1 MICNKAVK
9 WYLLFYLRIY
19 GTLPITHRYSNMFST
34 SQVFVETLDKNIWVP
49 RLDGKN
55 ILQLITEKRSGQ
67 ESYGSGCVLTSDKKS
82 VAMTSK
88 FYNKWTFWK
97 CILFEKL
104 LQCIQ
109 VFKSKKC
116 PALHHKITY
125 FMYYIS
131 IVCNICLFVGIIFSK
146 LHNYW
151 IVFQKPDAKPEKY
164 SLLTQSALHICI

>member
-1 MICNKAVK
+1 MISWNVKAVK

-34 SQVFVETLDKNIWVP
+34 SQVFVETLEKNIWVP

-67 ESYGSGCVLTSDKKS
+67 ESFGSGCVLTSDKKS

-104 LQCIQ
+104 LQYIQ

-116 PALHHKITY
+116 PA
-125 FMYYIS
+125 YI
-131 IVCNICLFVGIIFSK
+131 IK
-146 LHNYW
+146 
-151 IVFQKPDAKPEKY
+151 
-164 SLLTQSALHICI
+164 LLTYVLHINCL

>member
-1 MICNKAVK
+1 MISWCVKAVK

-19 GTLPITHRYSNMFST
+19 GTLPITHRYSDMLST
-34 SQVFVETLDKNIWVP
+34 SQVFVETLEKNIWVP

-67 ESYGSGCVLTSDKKS
+67 ESFGSGCVLTSDKKS

-104 LQCIQ
+104 LQYIQ

-116 PALHHKITY
+116 PA
-125 FMYYIS
+125 YI
-131 IVCNICLFVGIIFSK
+131 IK
-146 LHNYW
+146 
-151 IVFQKPDAKPEKY
+151 
-164 SLLTQSALHICI
+164 LLTYVLHINCL

>member
-1 MICNKAVK
+1 MIFVI
-9 WYLLFYLRIY
+9 LLENLY
-19 GTLPITHRYSNMFST
+19 GTLPITHMYSNMFST
-34 SQVFVETLDKNIWVP
+34 SQVFVETLEKNIWVP

-67 ESYGSGCVLTSDKKS
+67 ESFGSGCVLTSDKKS

-104 LQCIQ
+104 LHYIQ

-116 PALHHKITY
+116 RAYIIKLLCITY
-125 FMYYIS
+125 QLFD
-131 IVCNICLFVGIIFSK
+131 ICLFFGIFFSK

-151 IVFQKPDAKPEKY
+151 MVF
-164 SLLTQSALHICI
+164 